1 MKWTQVQQSNKYSIV
16 WIILF
21 FEKATGRNLS
31 MRGMSNDV
39 TGAFCSYSGALLQL
53 FGQFSVTVISSQRFE
68 TQEKTRSNLQ
78 D

>member
-1 MKWTQVQQSNKYSIV
+1 
-16 WIILF
+16 
-21 FEKATGRNLS
+21 